1 MDILARH
8 GELSPEDLTEI
19 SAMSKD
25 ELVALVIGMNKGWY
39 QLLANLEDAHRQDLT
54 QLEERFLAQLNDS
67 LSATRKT
74 ESEEIAGLREQF
86 AKSGKELDAG
96 LKASKENEKRLEALK
111 STLDK
116 LTNVRTG
123 GR

>member
-1 MDILARH
+1 MNILAKH
-8 GELSPEDLTEI
+8 GELSPEDLAELATME
-19 SAMSKD
+19 KD

-54 QLEERFLAQLNDS
+54 QLEGRLLREFNDS

-74 ESEEIAGLREQF
+74 ESEEIGGLRGEF

-111 STLDK
+111 STLNK
-116 LTNVRTG
+116 LTS
-123 GR
+123 GRGAGR

>member
-1 MDILARH
+1 MDILAKH
-8 GELSPEDLTEI
+8 GELSPEDLAEVL
-19 SAMSKD
+19 AMEKD

-54 QLEERFLAQLNDS
+54 QLEERLLTQLNDS

-74 ESEEIAGLREQF
+74 ESEEIGGLRGEF
-86 AKSGKELDAG
+86 VKSGKELDAG

-116 LTNVRTG
+116 LTS
-123 GR
+123 GRAAGR

>member
-8 GELSPEDLTEI
+8 GELSPEDLTELA
-19 SAMSKD
+19 AMSKD

-54 QLEERFLAQLNDS
+54 QLEERFSAQLNVS

-74 ESEEIAGLREQF
+74 ESEEIAGLRG
-86 AKSGKELDAG
+86 S
-96 LKASKENEKRLEALK
+96 S
-111 STLDK
+111 
-116 LTNVRTG
+116 
-123 GR
+123 

>member
-19 SAMSKD
+19 AAMEKD

-54 QLEERFLAQLNDS
+54 QLEERFSAQLNDS
-67 LSATRKT
+67 LSVTRKT
-74 ESEEIAGLREQF
+74 ESEEIAGLRGEF
-86 AKSGKELDAG
+86 AKSGKELVAG

-116 LTNVRTG
+116 LTS
-123 GR
+123 GREAGR

>member
-1 MDILARH
+1 MNILAEH
-8 GELSPEDLTEI
+8 GELSPEDLAEVL
-19 SAMSKD
+19 AMEKG

-54 QLEERFLAQLNDS
+54 QLEERLLKQLNDS

-74 ESEEIAGLREQF
+74 ESEEIGGLRGEF

-116 LTNVRTG
+116 LTSGRAG

>member
-1 MDILARH
+1 MNILAKH
-8 GELSPEDLTEI
+8 GELSPEDLAELATME
-19 SAMSKD
+19 KD

-54 QLEERFLAQLNDS
+54 QLEGRLLREFNDS

-74 ESEEIAGLREQF
+74 ESEEIGGLRGEF

-111 STLDK
+111 SSLDR
-116 LTNVRTG
+116 LTSGSAG